1 MGGTAV
7 TLDMSKAQPLNAG
20 GVTLDMSKAT
30 ALPTQWDAQQEQS
43 HQNRLSMLAGLTGMP
58 TPNMSEQDKASFEQG
73 KAAGAVSVPL
83 VAGCGPGPAAALGG
97 GYALPPALPRPG
109 VCGHA
114 LAAHQ
119 PTLPPIPQLRPQH
132 ITQRTA

>member
-7 TLDMSKAQPLNAG
+7 TLDMSNAHPLNAG

-83 VAGCGPGPAAALGG
+83 VAGEEGGRRAHLSGVRALE
-97 GYALPPALPRPG
+97 
-109 VCGHA
+109 HA
-114 LAAHQ
+114 LRSRGWGRVAGA
-119 PTLPPIPQLRPQH
+119 R
-132 ITQRTA
+132 